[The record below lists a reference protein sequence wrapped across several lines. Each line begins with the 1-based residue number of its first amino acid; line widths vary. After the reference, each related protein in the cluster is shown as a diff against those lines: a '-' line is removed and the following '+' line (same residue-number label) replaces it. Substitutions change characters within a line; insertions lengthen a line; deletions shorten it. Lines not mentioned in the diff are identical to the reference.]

1 VPPGFWIGYAQ
12 RLAVV
17 GLLLAGLYVAAR
29 ALRRSRFFGRES
41 GSLAVL
47 ETTALSPHAWLHL
60 VRAGRRRFIVGS
72 GAVTFLTDVSEADV
86 PNEPQTLK

>member
-1 VPPGFWIGYAQ
+1 MPPGFWIGYAE

-17 GLLLAGLYVAAR
+17 GVLLAGLYVAAR
-29 ALRRSRFFGRES
+29 ALRRSRFFGRET

-60 VRAGRRRFIVGS
+60 VRAGTRRFIVGS
-72 GAVTFLTDVSEADV
+72 GAVTFLTEVAAADS
-86 PNEPQTLK
+86 PDDP